1 MKCTTLIVALFIF
14 VPQLR
19 AQDAGSGLDFLNI
32 GPSARMLSISEA
44 HTASQIGAA
53 SIYSNPA
60 MLAMEKQSGLDVNYT
75 LWVAG
80 LTNQYA
86 AVNLR
91 NNNRALAF
99 GVYNSRA
106 DNFEARDNPGP
117 SQGSFS
123 VGYLSLSAA
132 YAYRFGP
139 ISLGLTTQYLREE
152 VFQFRAGGYAFNLGV
167 AARFLDERI
176 TIGTSV
182 MNLGEMDDLD
192 LMSSE
197 LPALFRTGIEANL
210 LEVRTPGFNDL
221 PLLVTLHA
229 DFVQPLTDSSGS
241 DFTSNDTKDPSINLA
256 LSADVADIIF
266 LQTGFTFG
274 PTERPVSF
282 GLGFNIEPVRFN
294 YALVPFTTGYG
305 TVHSI
310 GLQYEF

>member
-1 MKCTTLIVALFIF
+1 MKCTSLIVALFIII
-14 VPQLR
+14 PQLH
-19 AQDAGSGLDFLNI
+19 AQDTGSGLDFLNI

-44 HTASQIGAA
+44 HTASHIGAA

-60 MLAMEKQSGLDVNYT
+60 MLAMERKSGLDVNYT

-80 LTNQYA
+80 LTNQYV

-91 NNNRALAF
+91 NNNRAIAF

-106 DNFEARDNPGP
+106 DEFEARDNPGP
-117 SQGSFS
+117 SQGGFS

-132 YAYRFGP
+132 YAHRFGP
-139 ISLGLTTQYLREE
+139 LSLGITTQYLREE
-152 VFQFRAGGYAFNLGV
+152 VFQFRAGGYAFNLG
-167 AARFLDERI
+167 AAAKLLDERI
-176 TIGTSV
+176 TIGAAV

-192 LMSSE
+192 MMSSE

-210 LEVRTPGFNDL
+210 IEVRTPGFNDL
-221 PLLVTLHA
+221 PLLLTLHA
-229 DFVQPLTDSSGS
+229 DFVQPLTDASGS
-241 DFTSNDTKDPSINLA
+241 DFTSNNTKEASLNLA

-274 PTERPVSF
+274 PTERPISF
-282 GLGFNIEPVRFN
+282 GLGFNIQPVRFN
-294 YALVPFTTGYG
+294 YALIPFTTGYG

-310 GLQYEF
+310 GLQYDF

>member
-1 MKCTTLIVALFIF
+1 MKCTSLIVAFFIII
-14 VPQLR
+14 PQLI

-44 HTASQIGAA
+44 HTASHIGAA

-60 MLAMEKQSGLDVNYT
+60 MLAMERKSGLDVNYT

-91 NNNRALAF
+91 NNNRAIAF

-106 DNFEARDNPGP
+106 DDFEARDNPGL
-117 SQGSFS
+117 SQGGFS

-132 YAYRFGP
+132 YAHRIGP
-139 ISLGLTTQYLREE
+139 LSLGITTQYLREE
-152 VFQFRAGGYAFNLGV
+152 VFQFRAGGYAFNLG
-167 AARFLDERI
+167 AAAKILDERI
-176 TIGTSV
+176 TLGAAV
-182 MNLGEMDDLD
+182 MNLGEMADLD
-192 LMSSE
+192 LISSE
-197 LPALFRTGIEANL
+197 LPALFRTGIEADL
-210 LEVRTPGFNDL
+210 IELRTPGFNDL
-221 PLLVTLHA
+221 PLLITLHA
-229 DFVQPLTDSSGS
+229 DYVQPLTDASGS
-241 DFTSNDTKDPSINLA
+241 DFTSNNSKDPSFNLA
-256 LSADVADIIF
+256 ISADVADIIF

-274 PTERPVSF
+274 PTDRPVSF

-310 GLQYEF
+310 GLQYDF